1 MDGLAYY
8 EDNNTNY
15 CLNISEIELQDI
27 RIVSIIDILLLLVPL
42 ILQLFFI
49 CRYKST
55 FLHRQFLY
63 TTIVVILFYIN
74 RIVGTSTVDVVIC
87 PFFIL
92 LTNSL
97 GDYIN
102 FVEILQMTTIHL
114 LLLYQLCKHMKTR
127 TMQRLQA
134 CCCNIRPRLWHDV
147 MIVCIQ
153 LCLALPILIADIV
166 KTHSES
172 KLFEVEYYYIIG
184 PLLAVNI
191 LLGLICIVMLVV
203 WFGILWKR
211 RLLKSKVKF
220 VCTQMGHILLVLV
233 VFLIGNILLLPSY
246 NFVYGLVLYS
256 VMRTFPPVSFGVY
269 ILMSIRNLQ
278 RKVTSKALVPVTNRY
293 TNPPSTRV
301 SLPTDTA
308 EHAPNF
314 LSPSTAEPSEV
325 TPLIN

>member
-1 MDGLAYY
+1 
-8 EDNNTNY
+8 
-15 CLNISEIELQDI
+15 
-27 RIVSIIDILLLLVPL
+27 
-42 ILQLFFI
+42 
-49 CRYKST
+49 
-55 FLHRQFLY
+55 
-63 TTIVVILFYIN
+63 
-74 RIVGTSTVDVVIC
+74 
-87 PFFIL
+87 
-92 LTNSL
+92 
-97 GDYIN
+97 
-102 FVEILQMTTIHL
+102 MTTIHL

-153 LCLALPILIADIV
+153 LGLPLPILIAEIAEIAEIV
-166 KTHSES
+166 VISTPFES
-172 KLFEVEYYYIIG
+172 KLYEAEDNYITG

-191 LLGLICIVMLVV
+191 LLGLICIVLLVL
-203 WFGILWKR
+203 WFGMLWKR

-233 VFLIGNILLLPSY
+233 VFLIGNILLLPYY
-246 NFVYGLVLYS
+246 NQYSLVKNEVTNS
-256 VMRTFPPVSFGVY
+256 IMRTFPPVSFGVY
-269 ILMSIRNLQ
+269 ILMIIRNL
-278 RKVTSKALVPVTNRY
+278 RSKVTTKALVPVTNLH

-325 TPLIN
+325 TVLIN